1 MPADLKFAWRR
12 LLKSPSFAIT
22 AILTLALGIGANAVV
37 FSVLNAL
44 VLHTINVPNA
54 QRFFSIGEADQSL
67 NSYPDYLDVRDRNR
81 TFDSVL
87 AFNFGQAGLATG
99 GDPIQIWVYEA
110 SGNYFDTLG
119 TQPYLGRFFH
129 SSDEHGPN
137 SSPYVVLS
145 YGFWRSHFLGDP
157 GVIGRV
163 VQVNKHPYT
172 VLGVA
177 APDFRGTE
185 LFFSPALW
193 VPLVNQEQI
202 EGYDYLKQR
211 TGRNIWLVGRLKPN
225 VTVAQGEADL
235 HSIATFLS
243 STYPKD
249 DDGVTFSLARSGLLG
264 NMLGQPVR
272 AFVTG
277 LMLLAGLILLA
288 ACANL
293 GSLFAARSADRSRE
307 IALRLAL
314 GSTRRN
320 VLRQLLVEA
329 ILVALMGGIVG
340 IAGSVVLLRGLDAWQ
355 PLPSVPINL
364 PVRPDLLTYL
374 VALLLALAS
383 GFLFGLVPVR
393 QVLRADPWQVVK
405 TGSTTA
411 TGGRWFGTRDVLL
424 VVQIALCA
432 VLVTSSL
439 VAVRGLVSSLHSN
452 LGFQPQD
459 ALVVSTDLNMA
470 GYRGDQVPVM
480 QQRMLDA
487 VTKIPGVASAGFID
501 FLPLGLGW
509 NDTSV
514 FAGNATDL
522 RESNKIAEAT
532 SYGVSPGY
540 FRASGVTLLAGRN
553 INLHDDSKAPKV
565 AVVNREFAREVFG
578 SITQAVGGYFKIHDE
593 KQRIQITGVVED
605 GKYKTLTEDPRP
617 VFYVPL
623 LQAPATATTLVVRSN
638 NDPLGLAGSV
648 HDTIRGL
655 DAGLPATITT
665 WEKSLDTALFAARMA
680 TISLGVLGVLGAMLA
695 VTGIFGMASYSVSKR
710 LRELGIRVALGAHRK
725 EVLQAALGRT
735 FRLLATG
742 AVAGLL
748 LGIAATRVL
757 SYIVYQATPR
767 DPAVLGGVILT
778 MLLLGLLAAYAP
790 ARRALSINP
799 VILLRDQ

>member
-1 MPADLKFAWRR
+1 MPADLRFAWRR
-12 LLKSPSFAIT
+12 LLKSPSFAMT
-22 AILTLALGIGANAVV
+22 AVLTLALGIGANAVV

-44 VLHTINVPNA
+44 VLHTIHVPNA
-54 QRFFSIGEADQSL
+54 QRFFSIEEAKQSL

-81 TFDSVL
+81 SFDGVL
-87 AFNFGQAGLATG
+87 AFNFGQVGLATSG
-99 GDPIQIWVYEA
+99 EPVQIWLYEA

-119 TQPYLGRFFH
+119 TKPYLGRFFH
-129 SSDEHGPN
+129 STDERGAN

-145 YGFWRSHFLGDP
+145 YAFWHSHFLGDP

-163 VQVNKHPYT
+163 VQVNKHPFT

-177 APDFRGTE
+177 APGFRGTE

-202 EGYDYLKQR
+202 EGFDYLKQR
-211 TGRNIWLVGRLKPN
+211 TGRSFWLVGRLKPN
-225 VTVAQGEADL
+225 VTAAQAEADL

-293 GSLFAARSADRSRE
+293 GSLFAARAADRSRE

-329 ILVALMGGIVG
+329 ILVALMGGFAG
-340 IAGSVVLLRGLDAWQ
+340 IAGSVVLLRGLNVWQ
-355 PLPSVPINL
+355 PISSIPINL

-393 QVLRADPWQVVK
+393 QVLRANPWQVVK

-411 TGGRWFGTRDVLL
+411 TSGRWFNTRDVLL

-439 VAVRGLVSSLHSN
+439 VAVRGLLRSLHSN

-487 VTKIPGVASAGFID
+487 VAKIPGVASAGFID
-501 FLPLGLGW
+501 YLPLGLGW
-509 NDTSV
+509 NDTPVYGS
-514 FAGNATDL
+514 NTTDL

-532 SYGVSPGY
+532 TYGISPGY
-540 FRASGVTLLAGRN
+540 FQASGVILLAGRN
-553 INLHDDSKAPKV
+553 INLRDDSKAPKV

-578 SITQAVGGYFKIHDE
+578 SVAQAVGGYFKVHDG
-593 KQRIQITGVVED
+593 QRIQVTGVVED

-617 VFYVPL
+617 VFFVPL
-623 LQAPATATTLVVRSN
+623 LQVPSTATALVVRSTG
-638 NDPLGLAGSV
+638 DPLSLAGSV
-648 HDTIRGL
+648 HDAIRGL
-655 DAGLPATITT
+655 DAALPATIMT
-665 WEKSLDTALFAARMA
+665 WEKSLDSALFAARMA

-710 LRELGIRVALGAHRK
+710 LRELGIRVALGAQRK

-735 FRLLATG
+735 FRLLARG

-748 LGIAATRVL
+748 LGMAATRIL

-767 DPAVLGGVILT
+767 DPAVLAGVSLT
-778 MLLLGLLAAYAP
+778 MLLLGILAAYAP
-790 ARRALSINP
+790 ARRALSIDP